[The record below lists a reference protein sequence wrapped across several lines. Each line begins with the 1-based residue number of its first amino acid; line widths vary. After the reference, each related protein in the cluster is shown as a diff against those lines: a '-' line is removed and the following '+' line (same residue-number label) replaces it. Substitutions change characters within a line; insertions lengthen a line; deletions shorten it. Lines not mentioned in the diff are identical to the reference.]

1 MTRVDASGPILGRG
15 PLFCQFSYK
24 ATTKSSY
31 SEWSLTGGLTVFT
44 MFILLRLG
52 KMREVQR
59 FLSRICAHKVKRVL
73 R

>member
-1 MTRVDASGPILGRG
+1 MTIVDVSGPILQRG

-24 ATTKSSY
+24 ENAKSSY
-31 SEWSLTGGLTVFT
+31 SQWLLTGGLTVFT
-44 MFILLRLG
+44 MFILLLLG